1 MASFCPRVLAVQDP
15 TYPENLRTVPD
26 QPSLFC
32 HGDLSPTDRAAV
44 AIVGTRRATSLGKE
58 VAYEIARDL
67 AKAGM
72 TVVSGLAEGID
83 AAAHR
88 GALDAGGRTIACL
101 GAGVDVIYPKSNR
114 NLYARIP
121 ENGALVSEYPVGSAP
136 LPWHFPARNRIIS
149 GLSLGV
155 LVVEAGEKS
164 GALITADWAAKHGR
178 PVMSVP
184 GSVRSKATVGSN
196 KLIQEGAYLAC
207 SAQDVLSFLRH
218 ETEYV
223 PDEMSVPQVCLT
235 LEEAFI
241 LEEVPDDI
249 FGVEEALGR
258 VPSYTAGRLLSV
270 LSSLEVKGVLRRIP
284 GGKYMLTG
292 ASITGLDQ
300 E

>member
-1 MASFCPRVLAVQDP
+1 MAHTSPKVLTVENSA
-15 TYPENLRTVPD
+15 YPENLRTVPD

-32 HGDLSPTDRAAV
+32 DGDLLPTDRAAV

-58 VAYEIARDL
+58 VAYEMARDL

-101 GAGVDVIYPKSNR
+101 GAGIDVIYPKSNR

-121 ENGALVSEYPVGSAP
+121 EKGALVSEYPVGSEP

-178 PVMSVP
+178 PVMAVP
-184 GSVRSKATVGSN
+184 GSVRSRASVGSN
-196 KLIQEGAYLAC
+196 RLIQDGAYLAC

-223 PDEMSVPQVCLT
+223 PESVSVPQVCLT
-235 LEEAFI
+235 LEEAFV
-241 LEEVPDDI
+241 LEEVPDDV
-249 FGVEEALGR
+249 FSVEEALTR
-258 VPSYTAGRLLSV
+258 VPSYAAGRLLSV
-270 LSSLEVKGVLRRIP
+270 LSSLEVKGVLRRVP

-292 ASITGLDQ
+292 ASVTDPNQ
-300 E
+300 